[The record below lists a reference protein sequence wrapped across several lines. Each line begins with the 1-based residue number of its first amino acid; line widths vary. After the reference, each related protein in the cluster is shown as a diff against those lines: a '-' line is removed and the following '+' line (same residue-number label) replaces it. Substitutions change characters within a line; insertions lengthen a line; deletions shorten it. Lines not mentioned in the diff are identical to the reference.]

1 MWLLTVKMM
10 RNLLSI
16 LLLALL
22 TTGVVVSC
30 KKWQDPAP
38 TDDSRLTNPYCN
50 DPSAVNY
57 NWGFPGKP
65 DNSVCYYPSD
75 LFAGTYS
82 FKDTSYQAATDL
94 YLSADSFIIYI
105 SKISQTKIS
114 IDGMCPSGQKLI
126 LTAGATYTATVDTTV
141 GDSTTLYPGQY
152 FCSEKDTVVGFFV
165 RDKVDS
171 SLIYVDLYIRTDT
184 GATVR
189 RGRAIKK

>member
-1 MWLLTVKMM
+1 MHK
-10 RNLLSI
+10 LLSI
-16 LLLALL
+16 LLLIILGTVVLL
-22 TTGVVVSC
+22 SC

-38 TDDSRLTNPYCN
+38 VDDPRLTNPYCN
-50 DPSAVNY
+50 DPIAVNY

-65 DNSVCYYPSD
+65 DNTVCFYPAD
-75 LFAGTYS
+75 LFAGTYM

-94 YLSADSFIIYI
+94 YLAADSFNIYI

-114 IDGMCPSGQKLI
+114 IDGMCPSGDKLI

-141 GDSTTLYPGQY
+141 GDSTTLYPGQF
-152 FCSEKDTVVGFFV
+152 FCSMKDTVVGSFT

-171 SLIYVDLYIRTDT
+171 SLIYIDLYIRNDT

-189 RGRAIKK
+189 RGRATKI